1 MKTWILATGLA
12 SMLAACSS
20 PEPGPVLTSG
30 IWRST
35 ETYDAGQSQRTEP
48 ITTQIFEL
56 NFVGN
61 TVTGWRYGC
70 DQSWINCAPKGFGL
84 ALTGTVSKGAA
95 DFEFSFKPLSDGAT
109 PTKVQ
114 ITGTFSS
121 GGFVGRFRRISPASS
136 KPEVGD
142 LTMTW
147 LQSQR

>member
-1 MKTWILATGLA
+1 MRLHHVII
-12 SMLAACSS
+12 MLVVSSLVACPS
-20 PEPGPVLTSG
+20 PEPGPALTSG

-35 ETYDAGQSQRTEP
+35 EIYDPGQGQTTAA

-56 NFVGN
+56 SFANN
-61 TVTGWRYGC
+61 AVTGWRYGC
-70 DQSWINCAPKGFGL
+70 DQSWINCAPKGYGL

-95 DFEFSFKPLSDGAT
+95 DFEFSFKPLSNGS
-109 PTKVQ
+109 TKVQ

-121 GGFVGRFRRISPASS
+121 AGFVGRFKRTDPGAS
-136 KPEVGD
+136 KPQVGD